1 MKQNEALWKRY
12 MRRGVLGLLLFV
24 LAVLLYLA
32 LAPVKIMSSSVF
44 TSPGLTEI
52 RLYVVT
58 NSLLPAGDIENAG
71 NAGNAGN
78 TGNAENTGNAGNAET
93 LARQIVREHQKQ
105 NGPRA
110 DGVYELRLYRT
121 EVHYILH
128 REYAYLF
135 CDASGNLLPRPTAG
149 TNLLHSARSAPS
161 LLPEKPV

>member
-71 NAGNAGN
+71 N
-78 TGNAENTGNAGNAET
+78 TGNARNAGNAGNAET

-128 REYAYLF
+128 KEYAYLF

-149 TNLLHSARSAPS
+149 TDLLHSARSAPS

>member
-1 MKQNEALWKRY
+1 

-71 NAGNAGN
+71 NAGNA
-78 TGNAENTGNAGNAET
+78 ENTGNAGNAET
-93 LARQIVREHQKQ
+93 LAHQIVREHQKQ

-128 REYAYLF
+128 KEYAYLF
-135 CDASGNLLPRPTAG
+135 CDASGNLLPRPTAD
-149 TNLLHSARSAPS
+149 TDLLHSARSAPS

>member
-12 MRRGVLGLLLFV
+12 MRRGALGLLLFV

-71 NAGNAGN
+71 NAE
-78 TGNAENTGNAGNAET
+78 NAENTGNAGNAET

-149 TNLLHSARSAPS
+149 TDLLHSARSAPS

>member
-71 NAGNAGN
+71 N
-78 TGNAENTGNAGNAET
+78 TGNARNAGNAGNAET

-149 TNLLHSARSAPS
+149 TDLLHSARSAPS

>member
-1 MKQNEALWKRY
+1 

-71 NAGNAGN
+71 N
-78 TGNAENTGNAGNAET
+78 TGNARNTGNAGNAET
-93 LARQIVREHQKQ
+93 LAHQIVREHQKQ

-149 TNLLHSARSAPS
+149 TDLLHSARSAPS

>member
-1 MKQNEALWKRY
+1 

-58 NSLLPAGDIENAG
+58 NSLLPAGDIENAENTG
-71 NAGNAGN
+71 NAGNAG
-78 TGNAENTGNAGNAET
+78 TVGSTGNAET

-149 TNLLHSARSAPS
+149 TDLLHSARSAPS

>member
-1 MKQNEALWKRY
+1 
-12 MRRGVLGLLLFV
+12 MRRGALGLLLFV

-71 NAGNAGN
+71 N
-78 TGNAENTGNAGNAET
+78 TGNARNTGNAGNAET
-93 LARQIVREHQKQ
+93 LAHQIVREHQKQ

-149 TNLLHSARSAPS
+149 TDLLHSARSAPS

>member
-1 MKQNEALWKRY
+1 

-58 NSLLPAGDIENAG
+58 NSLLPAGDIENAENTG
-71 NAGNAGN
+71 NAGNAG
-78 TGNAENTGNAGNAET
+78 TVGSTGNAET

-128 REYAYLF
+128 KEYAYLF

-149 TNLLHSARSAPS
+149 TDLLHSARSAPS

>member
-1 MKQNEALWKRY
+1 
-12 MRRGVLGLLLFV
+12 MRRGALGLLLFV

-71 NAGNAGN
+71 N
-78 TGNAENTGNAGNAET
+78 TGNARNAGNAGNAET

-128 REYAYLF
+128 KEYAYLF

-149 TNLLHSARSAPS
+149 TDLLHSARSAPS

>member
-58 NSLLPAGDIENAG
+58 NSLLPAGDIENVGNAG
-71 NAGNAGN
+71 NAGNAGTVGS
-78 TGNAENTGNAGNAET
+78 TGNAEV

-149 TNLLHSARSAPS
+149 TDLLHSARSAPS

>member
-58 NSLLPAGDIENAG
+58 NSLLPAGDIENVGNAG
-71 NAGNAGN
+71 NAGNAGTVGS
-78 TGNAENTGNAGNAET
+78 TGNAEV

-128 REYAYLF
+128 RQYAYLYS
-135 CDASGNLLPRPTAG
+135 DASGNLLPRPTAG
-149 TNLLHSARSAPS
+149 TDLLHSARSAPS

>member
-1 MKQNEALWKRY
+1 

-71 NAGNAGN
+71 N
-78 TGNAENTGNAGNAET
+78 TGNARNAGNAGNAET

>member
-58 NSLLPAGDIENAG
+58 NSLLPAGDIENAE

-78 TGNAENTGNAGNAET
+78 VGNAGNAEV

-149 TNLLHSARSAPS
+149 TDLLHSARSAPS
-161 LLPEKPV
+161 LLPEKLV

>member
-1 MKQNEALWKRY
+1 

-24 LAVLLYLA
+24 LAVFLYLA

-58 NSLLPAGDIENAG
+58 NSLLPAGDIE
-71 NAGNAGN
+71 NAGN

-149 TNLLHSARSAPS
+149 TDLLHSARSAPS

>member
-1 MKQNEALWKRY
+1 
-12 MRRGVLGLLLFV
+12 MRRGALGLLLFV

-58 NSLLPAGDIENAG
+58 NSLLPAGDIENAE
-71 NAGNAGN
+71 N
-78 TGNAENTGNAGNAET
+78 TGNARNAGNAGNAET

-128 REYAYLF
+128 KEYAYLF

-149 TNLLHSARSAPS
+149 TDLLHSARSAPS

>member
-1 MKQNEALWKRY
+1 
-12 MRRGVLGLLLFV
+12 MRRGALGLLLFV

-58 NSLLPAGDIENAG
+58 NSLLPAGDIENAE
-71 NAGNAGN
+71 N
-78 TGNAENTGNAGNAET
+78 TGNAENMGNAGNAET

-149 TNLLHSARSAPS
+149 TDLLHSARSAPS

>member
-1 MKQNEALWKRY
+1 
-12 MRRGVLGLLLFV
+12 MRRGVMGLLLFV

-71 NAGNAGN
+71 N
-78 TGNAENTGNAGNAET
+78 TGNARNTGNAGNAET
-93 LARQIVREHQKQ
+93 LAHQIVREHQKQ

-149 TNLLHSARSAPS
+149 TDLLHSARSAPS

>member
-1 MKQNEALWKRY
+1 
-12 MRRGVLGLLLFV
+12 MRRCVLGLLLFV

-71 NAGNAGN
+71 N
-78 TGNAENTGNAGNAET
+78 TGNARNAGNAGNAET

-128 REYAYLF
+128 KEYAYLF

-149 TNLLHSARSAPS
+149 TDLLHSARSAPS

>member
-1 MKQNEALWKRY
+1 

-32 LAPVKIMSSSVF
+32 FAPVKIMSSSVF

-58 NSLLPAGDIENAG
+58 NSLLPAGDIE
-71 NAGNAGN
+71 
-78 TGNAENTGNAGNAET
+78 NAGNAET

-128 REYAYLF
+128 KEYAYLF

-149 TNLLHSARSAPS
+149 TDLLHSARSAPS

>member
-1 MKQNEALWKRY
+1 

-58 NSLLPAGDIENAG
+58 NSLLPAGDIENAENTG
-71 NAGNAGN
+71 NAGNAG
-78 TGNAENTGNAGNAET
+78 TVGSTGNAET

-128 REYAYLF
+128 KEYAYLF

-149 TNLLHSARSAPS
+149 TDLLHSARSAPS
-161 LLPEKPV
+161 LLPEKLV

>member
-71 NAGNAGN
+71 N
-78 TGNAENTGNAGNAET
+78 TGNARNAGNAGNAEA

-128 REYAYLF
+128 KEYAYLF

-149 TNLLHSARSAPS
+149 TDLLHSARSAPS

>member
-71 NAGNAGN
+71 NARNAGN
-78 TGNAENTGNAGNAET
+78 VGTAGNAEV

-149 TNLLHSARSAPS
+149 TDLLHSARSAPS

>member
-58 NSLLPAGDIENAG
+58 NSLLPAGDIENAE
-71 NAGNAGN
+71 N
-78 TGNAENTGNAGNAET
+78 TGNARNAGNAGNAET

-149 TNLLHSARSAPS
+149 TDLLHSARSAPS

>member
-1 MKQNEALWKRY
+1 

-71 NAGNAGN
+71 NAGNAR
-78 TGNAENTGNAGNAET
+78 NAGNAGNAET

-128 REYAYLF
+128 KEYAYLF

-149 TNLLHSARSAPS
+149 TDLLHSARSAPS

>member
-1 MKQNEALWKRY
+1 

-71 NAGNAGN
+71 NTENAGNAGN
-78 TGNAENTGNAGNAET
+78 TGDTGNVGNAGNAEV

-128 REYAYLF
+128 KEYAYLF

-149 TNLLHSARSAPS
+149 TDLLHSARSAPS

>member
-1 MKQNEALWKRY
+1 
-12 MRRGVLGLLLFV
+12 MRRGALGLLLFV

-71 NAGNAGN
+71 N
-78 TGNAENTGNAGNAET
+78 TGNARNAGNAGNAET

-149 TNLLHSARSAPS
+149 TDLLHSARSAPS

>member
-1 MKQNEALWKRY
+1 

-71 NAGNAGN
+71 NAGNAR
-78 TGNAENTGNAGNAET
+78 NTGNAGNAET
-93 LARQIVREHQKQ
+93 LAHQIVREHQKQ

-128 REYAYLF
+128 KEYAYLF

-149 TNLLHSARSAPS
+149 TDLLHSARSAPS

>member
-1 MKQNEALWKRY
+1 

-71 NAGNAGN
+71 N
-78 TGNAENTGNAGNAET
+78 TGNARNAGNAGNAEV

-128 REYAYLF
+128 KEYAYLF

-149 TNLLHSARSAPS
+149 TDLLHSARSAPS

>member
-1 MKQNEALWKRY
+1 

-58 NSLLPAGDIENAG
+58 NSLLPVGDIE
-71 NAGNAGN
+71 
-78 TGNAENTGNAGNAET
+78 NAENTGNAGNAGTVGSTGNAEV

-105 NGPRA
+105 NGPRG

-149 TNLLHSARSAPS
+149 TDLLHSARSAPS
-161 LLPEKPV
+161 LLPEKLV

>member
-1 MKQNEALWKRY
+1 
-12 MRRGVLGLLLFV
+12 MRRGVMGLLLFV

-71 NAGNAGN
+71 N
-78 TGNAENTGNAGNAET
+78 TGNARNTGNAGNAET

-149 TNLLHSARSAPS
+149 TDLLHSARSAPS
-161 LLPEKPV
+161 LLPKKPV

>member
-71 NAGNAGN
+71 N
-78 TGNAENTGNAGNAET
+78 TGNARNAGNAGNAET

-135 CDASGNLLPRPTAG
+135 CDASGNLLPCPTAG
-149 TNLLHSARSAPS
+149 TDLLHSARSAPS

>member
-1 MKQNEALWKRY
+1 

-71 NAGNAGN
+71 NAGNAR
-78 TGNAENTGNAGNAET
+78 NAGNAGNAET

-149 TNLLHSARSAPS
+149 TDLLHSARSAPS

>member
-1 MKQNEALWKRY
+1 

-71 NAGNAGN
+71 N
-78 TGNAENTGNAGNAET
+78 TGNARNAGNAGNAEA

-128 REYAYLF
+128 KEYAYLF

-149 TNLLHSARSAPS
+149 TDLLHSARSAPS

>member
-1 MKQNEALWKRY
+1 
-12 MRRGVLGLLLFV
+12 MRRGALGLLLFV

-58 NSLLPAGDIENAG
+58 NSLLPAGDIE
-71 NAGNAGN
+71 NAGN

-149 TNLLHSARSAPS
+149 TDLLHSARSAPS
-161 LLPEKPV
+161 LLPEKLV

>member
-12 MRRGVLGLLLFV
+12 MRRCVLGLLLFV

-58 NSLLPAGDIENAG
+58 NSLLPAGDIE
-71 NAGNAGN
+71 NAGN

-149 TNLLHSARSAPS
+149 TDLLHSARSAPS

>member
-71 NAGNAGN
+71 N

-128 REYAYLF
+128 KEYAYLF

-149 TNLLHSARSAPS
+149 TDLLHSARSAPS
-161 LLPEKPV
+161 LLPEKLV

>member
-1 MKQNEALWKRY
+1 

-71 NAGNAGN
+71 NTGNARNAGN
-78 TGNAENTGNAGNAET
+78 VGNAET

-149 TNLLHSARSAPS
+149 TDLLHSARSAPS

>member
-1 MKQNEALWKRY
+1 

-32 LAPVKIMSSSVF
+32 FAPVKIMSSSVF

-71 NAGNAGN
+71 NAGNAR
-78 TGNAENTGNAGNAET
+78 NTGNAGNAET

-128 REYAYLF
+128 KEYAYLF

-149 TNLLHSARSAPS
+149 TDLLHSARSAPS

>member
-1 MKQNEALWKRY
+1 
-12 MRRGVLGLLLFV
+12 MRRGALGLLLFV

-71 NAGNAGN
+71 NTGNARNAGN
-78 TGNAENTGNAGNAET
+78 VGNAET

-149 TNLLHSARSAPS
+149 TDLLHSARSAPS

>member
-1 MKQNEALWKRY
+1 

-58 NSLLPAGDIENAG
+58 NSLLPVGDIENAG
-71 NAGNAGN
+71 N
-78 TGNAENTGNAGNAET
+78 TGNARNAGNAGNAET

-128 REYAYLF
+128 KEYAYLF

-149 TNLLHSARSAPS
+149 TDLLHSARSAPS